1 MKIYLIRH
9 SESEDDLNDCYG
21 GCADWKLTENG
32 RVKVENFRGKFNTLN
47 VQKIF
52 SSPYQRA
59 YETAVILNNDSKVEI
74 EKAFDLREI
83 NTYGVMSGV
92 NKTLAKELFAFYLS
106 DLQFQNIGYYNGK
119 SFYGGESVEEFDGRV
134 KKSIDFI
141 VGQGLESVAIVTH
154 GGVFRSIFKN
164 ILHESRK
171 IIAIEDV
178 AMVEIDFDNFE
189 YKVIGIN
196 GITFE

>member
-141 VGQGLESVAIVTH
+141 VG
-154 GGVFRSIFKN
+154 GVFRSIFKN